1 MKGELEEL
9 GESVDDSFDSI
20 SKVQTQILNLTSGD
34 GVGKGINIFDSN
46 NNFRDY
52 YDIMKDISEVYDK
65 MSSTNQ
71 ASLLEI
77 LFGKNRGNQGAA
89 LIQAFQSGQVQKAYD
104 DAINSSG
111 SAMKEQERLLDSIE
125 AKTKQ
130 FEASWQSLSNTF
142 LDSDLVKGVV
152 DFGTGF
158 VSFLDTIIDKIGSLS
173 TIGLG
178 AGLFAGIK
186 NFGGNKMY
194 FLMF

>member
-34 GVGKGINIFDSN
+34 GVGKGVNIFDSN

-52 YDIMKDISEVYDK
+52 YDIIKDISEVYDK
-65 MSSTNQ
+65 MSSANQ

-142 LDSDLVKGVV
+142 LDSDLVRGVV

-178 AGLFAGIK
+178 AGLLAGIK
-186 NFGGNKMY
+186 NVGGAKLY
-194 FLMF
+194 